1 MSMFGLGTVLLIS
14 AVTGKYGVAG
24 AVSAVGSLGYAFTSP
39 RVARAVD
46 SHGQRRVLLPLL
58 TVFAVATALLIAAVE
73 LRLPTWAFF
82 VPGAIAGSAMPSLG
96 AMVRARWSV
105 LLAGSPR
112 LHAAFS
118 FESVAD
124 ELCFIVGPAAVTL
137 LATEVFPASG
147 VGVAAVL
154 CLLGTLWFAAER
166 GTEPAVVRPERPA
179 SHGSGTARAAGRAVR
194 GAPAPG
200 LVVLAP
206 VYLLLGAMFV
216 SIDLSTV
223 AFAQHFGHKPL
234 AGFILGTYAFGSATG
249 GIWYGIQ
256 AVAGIGARR
265 GSRSALAL
273 TVLGVATFWAQPNLI
288 TLTCGIYLCG
298 LAIAPTLIAGFSL
311 LEAQA
316 RPGRRTEA
324 MSWLSSGIAVGVAA
338 GASVVGFVIDAHGPR
353 FGYAFAALCGAA
365 SAATC
370 LAGLAAWLRPACP
383 AGARPG
389 LRGVLGVFAGQGQ
402 HLGDVPGR
410 VVVGEDRPGRV
421 AGVPAPAAH
430 SIRAAEGTASSGF
443 MMSGGPGGPNPL
455 IPHSAQV
462 AGMNCIGPQRARAG
476 RAVVGAVAALDLTDR
491 GQHRPG
497 HPRAVLRGRGL
508 EEVQVVGGRA
518 RRDVRGN
525 WLLARRHQAVGNQ
538 VHHLAALPDNGLD
551 LGHQRGQAGAG
562 RRADQHGEVLR
573 QPQLRGPGEVH
584 DRVRAGHAQR
594 GRLRRTAVAPG
605 SRPTPDRTARQRG
618 AACVPPRPC

>member
-1 MSMFGLGTVLLIS
+1 MRLMTGIDDARKPASRSSAGLLTRPLRPYAEIFQQIPGAWRFSVAAVIGRMPMSMFGLGTVLLIS
-14 AVTGKYGVAG
+14 SITGKYGVAG
-24 AVSAVGSLGYAFTSP
+24 AVSAVGSLGYAFSSP

-46 SHGQRRVLLPLL
+46 SHGQRRILLPLL
-58 TVFAVATALLIAAVE
+58 TVFAVATVLLIVTVQ

-82 VPGAIAGSAMPSLG
+82 VPGAIAGATMPSLG

-137 LATEVFPASG
+137 LATEFFPASG
-147 VGVAAVL
+147 VAVAALL
-154 CLLGTLWFAAER
+154 CLIGTLWFAAER
-166 GTEPAVVRPERPA
+166 GTEPVVVPPNRSA
-179 SHGSGTARAAGRAVR
+179 GQAGRPGRVR
-194 GAPAPG
+194 GAAAPG

-249 GIWYGIQ
+249 GIWYG
-256 AVAGIGARR
+256 
-265 GSRSALAL
+265 SRQWRAPIEKRFAFTLAL

-316 RPGRRTEA
+316 KPGRRTEA
-324 MSWLSSGIAVGVAA
+324 MSWLSSGISVGVAV
-338 GASVVGFVIDAHGPR
+338 GASVVGFVIDAYGPR

-370 LAGLAAWLRPACP
+370 LAGLGRLRPA
-383 AGARPG
+383 
-389 LRGVLGVFAGQGQ
+389 
-402 HLGDVPGR
+402 
-410 VVVGEDRPGRV
+410 
-421 AGVPAPAAH
+421 
-430 SIRAAEGTASSGF
+430 
-443 MMSGGPGGPNPL
+443 PGGG
-455 IPHSAQV
+455 IE
-462 AGMNCIGPQRARAG
+462 R
-476 RAVVGAVAALDLTDR
+476 R
-491 GQHRPG
+491 G
-497 HPRAVLRGRGL
+497 
-508 EEVQVVGGRA
+508 
-518 RRDVRGN
+518 
-525 WLLARRHQAVGNQ
+525 
-538 VHHLAALPDNGLD
+538 
-551 LGHQRGQAGAG
+551 
-562 RRADQHGEVLR
+562 
-573 QPQLRGPGEVH
+573 
-584 DRVRAGHAQR
+584 
-594 GRLRRTAVAPG
+594 
-605 SRPTPDRTARQRG
+605 
-618 AACVPPRPC
+618 